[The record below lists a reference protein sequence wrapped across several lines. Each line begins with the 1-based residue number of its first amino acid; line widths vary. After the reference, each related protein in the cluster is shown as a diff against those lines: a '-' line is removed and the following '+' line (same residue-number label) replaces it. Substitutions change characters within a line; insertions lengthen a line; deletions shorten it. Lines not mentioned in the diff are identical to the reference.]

1 VDTYSRRPQVKRG
14 PLGGCTDHLHGSL
27 ELSMP
32 VPKHLGKLLLGT
44 WLVLTGL
51 IRLVDFSFRGLGTVM
66 ALLAIVAGVLIIL
79 DRQ

>member
-1 VDTYSRRPQVKRG
+1 
-14 PLGGCTDHLHGSL
+14 
-27 ELSMP
+27 MP

-51 IRLVDFSFRGLGTVM
+51 IRLVDFSFKGLGTVM
-66 ALLAIVAGVLIIL
+66 ALLAIVAGVLIIM